1 MEAKGSNSARILWK
15 LRKDAHL
22 MDEFSYEDDDV
33 RCFCQLRASR
43 RISRT
48 EANPNRKF
56 FGCPLYYSTDDKG
69 CDFFLWYDS
78 KIKEDVRKLAS
89 SVSDLT
95 LQLHEVQV
103 EKNELESSLVRVIK
117 HSCDVGS
124 SSCSHP
130 MS

>member
-1 MEAKGSNSARILWK
+1 MSLVTRTTMLDASAN
-15 LRKDAHL
+15 
-22 MDEFSYEDDDV
+22 YELHV
-33 RCFCQLRASR
+33 AFPERR
-43 RISRT
+43 RIRIGSSSVVRYT
-48 EANPNRKF
+48 IRR
-56 FGCPLYYSTDDKG
+56 
-69 CDFFLWYDS
+69 